1 MLITVESCRKAGYCL
16 KGVKEWCKRNGVD
29 YKSFV
34 RHGIDSDTLPNDY
47 YVNQLIRVDT
57 LDDFTTD
64 ADNLADTMSAD
75 ISEE

>member
-29 YKSFV
+29 YKNFV
-34 RHGIDSDTLPNDY
+34 RHGVDSDTLPNDY

-57 LDDFTTD
+57 LDDFATD

>member
-34 RHGIDSDTLPNDY
+34 RHGADSEILPNDY

-57 LDDFTTD
+57 LDDFATD

>member
-1 MLITVESCRKAGYCL
+1 MLITVGSCRKAGYCL

-34 RHGIDSDTLPNDY
+34 RHGVDSDTLPNDY

-57 LDDFTTD
+57 LDDFATD

>member
-16 KGVKEWCKRNGVD
+16 KGVKEWCKRNG
-29 YKSFV
+29 
-34 RHGIDSDTLPNDY
+34 
-47 YVNQLIRVDT
+47 
-57 LDDFTTD
+57 